1 MAETKITVLCEN
13 RSSGL
18 FGVTGEHGFSALIE
32 KNNKKFL
39 LDTGQGLTLKNNAD
53 ALMINLAEIDQMAL
67 SHGHY
72 DHTGGLPQ
80 VLYPPRGVEIT
91 AHPDIFDS
99 KYAQM
104 QTEQGVVRRYIGI
117 KYNREFLEGTFGAR
131 FSLKKEFSEIAPDIY
146 FSGEVPRVTE
156 FELDDDMLKV
166 KRGDELIN
174 DPLLDDTSLLVETD
188 SGPVIVTGCAH
199 AGIVN
204 VMTHFQNMTKH
215 DKFHA
220 VIGGTHLGFRGVGEQ
235 LEKSMDAFDDFGLDL
250 IAVSHCTGN
259 EPAALCY
266 SRFRERFAFANAGWT
281 AIF

>member
-99 KYAQM
+99 K
-104 QTEQGVVRRYIGI
+104 
-117 KYNREFLEGTFGAR
+117 
-131 FSLKKEFSEIAPDIY
+131 
-146 FSGEVPRVTE
+146 
-156 FELDDDMLKV
+156 
-166 KRGDELIN
+166 
-174 DPLLDDTSLLVETD
+174 
-188 SGPVIVTGCAH
+188 
-199 AGIVN
+199 
-204 VMTHFQNMTKH
+204 
-215 DKFHA
+215 
-220 VIGGTHLGFRGVGEQ
+220 
-235 LEKSMDAFDDFGLDL
+235 
-250 IAVSHCTGN
+250 
-259 EPAALCY
+259 
-266 SRFRERFAFANAGWT
+266 
-281 AIF
+281 